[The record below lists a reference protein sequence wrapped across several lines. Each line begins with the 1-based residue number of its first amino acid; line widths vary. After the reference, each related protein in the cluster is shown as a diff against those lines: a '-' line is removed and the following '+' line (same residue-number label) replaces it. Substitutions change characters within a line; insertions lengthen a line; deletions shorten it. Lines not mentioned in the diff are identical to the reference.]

1 VELSHRLIVMFMCY
15 NKGTISD
22 LSSAVWM
29 ANYETLDRCI
39 ADQIVIDAVA
49 SRVGK
54 VRESVTF
61 YLCYVYIVK

>member
-1 VELSHRLIVMFMCY
+1 VLQDNQGAVA
-15 NKGTISD
+15 D

-29 ANYETLDRCI
+29 ANYETLDRCL

-54 VRESVTF
+54 VDEFVVF
-61 YLCYVYIVK
+61 